1 MVTCLVLSNVNAY
14 VIGNKLTK
22 SAANGQSNIAYSQ
35 DNKGSYQ
42 FAYEVT
48 DKGGATNFRQ
58 ETGGPKAVKGICFCV
73 FNYNLII
80 YNYILDQIILNY
92 IKLY

>member
-1 MVTCLVLSNVNAY
+1 MNSILNSVFNKMSFVVTCLVLSNVNAY

-58 ETGGPKAVKGICFCV
+58 ETGGPKAVKGRS
-73 FNYNLII
+73 
-80 YNYILDQIILNY
+80 ILYMCSKSIN
-92 IKLY
+92 

>member
-1 MVTCLVLSNVNAY
+1 MHHLIYTIFNKMSFLVTCLVLTNVNGY

-22 SAANGQSNIAYSQ
+22 TPAGTGQSNIAYSQ

-48 DKGGATNFRQ
+48 DKG
-58 ETGGPKAVKGICFCV
+58 
-73 FNYNLII
+73 
-80 YNYILDQIILNY
+80 
-92 IKLY
+92 